1 MFNALDISTSG
12 LVAQRVRMNTIAM
25 NIANSEVVHDPETN
39 TPYQRRAVIFN
50 SGRNPHD
57 RSGSGVHVAA
67 IQQQPAFRY
76 QYDRSNPYA
85 NEQGYV
91 KMPAIDTLVEM
102 ANGME
107 AQRAY
112 EATLAAI
119 DISKTMLNSSLRIL
133 A

>member
-1 MFNALDISTSG
+1 MFNAIDISTSG
-12 LVAQRVRMNTIAM
+12 LVAQRVRMNTIAL
-25 NIANSEVVHDPETN
+25 NIANSEVVHDAETG

-50 SGRNPHD
+50 SGQNPAD

-67 IQQQPAFRY
+67 IEKQATFRY
-76 QYDRSNPYA
+76 RFDPSNPYA
-85 NEQGYV
+85 NQEGYV

-112 EATLAAI
+112 EANLAAI
-119 DISKTMLNSSLRIL
+119 EISKAMLNSSLRIL